1 MYLFVCYRN
10 LIIFTIIKY
19 IYSMRLNLSILLL
32 IILSVFIVGCKG
44 KKQQIRD
51 TLLKFETTTI
61 ELPEKAL
68 VIKDGLLSV
77 SFIPSDSLLQ
87 YVLYYGPEDC
97 SECAISHL
105 MEKSAIF
112 DLADEMGTFV
122 PIIVFSPVPE
132 KAEELRNSLIQRA
145 HTFPVYIDTEGI
157 LQEQGIPEDRL
168 FRSFLLGKQGKP
180 VFVGYPLANQKME
193 KLFRKVV
200 NNELSSE

>member
-1 MYLFVCYRN
+1 MLTFRN
-10 LIIFTIIKY
+10 TLTIVF
-19 IYSMRLNLSILLL
+19 LSLVLL
-32 IILSVFIVGCKG
+32 VGCNG
-44 KKQQIRD
+44 KKQHIREI
-51 TLLKFETTTI
+51 LVQFESKVIIMPPKMLVVRDSTI
-61 ELPEKAL
+61 
-68 VIKDGLLSV
+68 
-77 SFIPSDSLLQ
+77 SFNSPSSDSLLQ

-112 DLADEMGTFV
+112 DLADEMGAFV

-145 HTFPVYIDTEGI
+145 HTFPVYIDTDGI

-180 VFVGYPLANQKME
+180 VFVGYPLANERMKI
-193 KLFRKVV
+193 LFRKVV
-200 NNELSSE
+200 DKELSSE